1 MKRFYFSYDGKSVW
15 KTSSEVTAAASVN
28 LKHEDLV
35 QRRFAVA
42 AMHELNHQ
50 TGAAALVHSEVPGLL
65 ELLEDEDPG
74 VRYWSMATMA
84 TLECNAIFDYMEQI
98 ADKLKDTDPGVRT
111 YAAIAIGMVGA
122 ECDAAFDYIPNL
134 QECLED
140 SDPQV
145 RIEAVKAITEMI
157 ENEDLVEIGDALQFQ
172 LKDRRFP
179 IFRASA
185 AEAIGYLGE
194 AGLPYV
200 EDLGVALTDK
210 YPRVRQS
217 AASALGMLGIEAM
230 EAATIEKVKEA
241 AAKAEK
247 EAADAEAG
255 IKPKSKFKTAKQKKE
270 EEENQVP
277 EPKDQCIALCQM
289 TKDDPEKP
297 VRDACATALQKM
309 NLGEALAHEDPIYRA
324 WAAERVATIGT
335 KESSKIIEKLG
346 ECLHDEDAKVR
357 YWCAWALGDL
367 GEPAKELFFE
377 RMLEDAVNDPD
388 PQARIANTKAC
399 VKLSQT
405 ETAKSSLLTDIQPAL
420 QHEDWAIRKAT
431 AECISAMGA
440 DAVPA
445 GPAINEALYDE
456 HAGVRLACV
465 LAINNM
471 GKPAVR
477 VCGKR
482 LGECSNIDPDH
493 DVKKLS
499 AVVLHEFGLA
509 ARFGAPGPKDVLL
522 GEEEEEAE

>member
-15 KTSSEVTAAASVN
+15 KTSSEVTAAASIN
-28 LKHEDLV
+28 LKNEDLV

-50 TGAAALVHSEVPGLL
+50 TGEAALVHSEVPGLL
-65 ELLEDEDPG
+65 ELLEDEDAG

-84 TLECNAIFDYMEQI
+84 SLQCNAIFDYMEQI

-157 ENEDLVEIGDALQFQ
+157 ENEDLVEIGEVLVEQ

-200 EDLGVALTDK
+200 EDLGTALSDK

-217 AASALGMLGIEAM
+217 AASALGMLGVEAL
-230 EAATIEKVKEA
+230 EQATIEKAKEA

-247 EAADAEAG
+247 EAADLAAG
-255 IKPKSKFKTAKQKKE
+255 IKVKPKSKFAKKKPE
-270 EEENQVP
+270 EEQKAEK
-277 EPKDQCIALCQM
+277 KDQCIALCQM
-289 TKDDPEKP
+289 TKSDAEKQ
-297 VRDACATALQKM
+297 VRDACAVSLQQM
-309 NLGEALAHEDPIYRA
+309 NLGEALAHEDPSYRA
-324 WAAERVATIGT
+324 WAAERIAAIGP
-335 KESSKIIEKLG
+335 KESAKIIEKLG

-367 GEPAKELFFE
+367 GEPAKAFFE

-399 VKLSQT
+399 VKLDQVGT
-405 ETAKSSLLTDIQPAL
+405 KNSSLLKDIQPAL

-431 AECISAMGA
+431 ADCISAMGA

-456 HAGVRLACV
+456 HAGVRLSCI

-522 GEEEEEAE
+522 GEED